1 MKSVEPR
8 HFGGV
13 SLRRMNRPD
22 TVIIGGGLMG
32 CGVAWRLAQA
42 GQRVHV
48 VEKAVPG
55 AEASSAAAGILG
67 PQAECDAPGPM
78 LELGLRSREMYRAF
92 VEELLAL
99 TGIDVGHRAS
109 GLVHAAWTDD
119 GAEKLRERA
128 KWQRDAKLRVEL
140 VDGRGAKELEPAL
153 AEGVVAALHMPDEA
167 LVDPRPL
174 SRAVSQAASK
184 AGATL
189 QPANVKRVVLE
200 GNRAIGVEL
209 ADGSRIDA
217 GAVVMAAGAWSGLVP
232 NAGDWAKAVVPARG
246 QLVQFQVAP
255 TLLSRVIF
263 TERGYLVPRS
273 DGRLLAGSTLE
284 FVGFEKK
291 VTAAGMRSVLDLA
304 LAAVP
309 ALADAPILESWA
321 GFRPFTPDGMPLLGK
336 SPIDG
341 LFFATGHHRNGILLA
356 PITARLVADAVL
368 RRDLDLDLMPF
379 RPERT
384 QPA

>member
-1 MKSVEPR
+1 MR
-8 HFGGV
+8 T
-13 SLRRMNRPD
+13 PD

-48 VEKAVPG
+48 IEKAVPG

-78 LELGLRSREMYRAF
+78 LELGLRSRAMYRAF
-92 VEELLAL
+92 VDELQTL
-99 TGIDVGHRAS
+99 TGLDVGYRVS
-109 GLVHAAWTDD
+109 GLVHAAWTGA
-119 GAEKLRERA
+119 GAERLRERVA
-128 KWQRDAKLRVEL
+128 WQHEAGLKVEL
-140 VDGRGAKELEPAL
+140 VDAKGAKLLEPAL
-153 AEGVVAALHMPDEA
+153 ADGVVAALHMPDEA

-174 SRAVSQAASK
+174 SKAVSQAAAK
-184 AGATL
+184 AGAVL
-189 QPANVKRVVLE
+189 QPASVKSVRLE
-200 GNRAIGVEL
+200 GGRAVGVEL
-209 ADGSRIDA
+209 VDGTRIDA
-217 GAVVMAAGAWSGLVP
+217 GAVVVAAGAWSGLVP

-246 QLVQFQVAP
+246 QLVQLHVAP
-255 TLLSRVIF
+255 TLLSRVLF
-263 TERGYLVPRS
+263 TERGYLVPRT

-284 FVGFEKK
+284 FVGFEKQ
-291 VTAAGMRSVLDLA
+291 VTAAGMKSVLDLA

-309 ALADAPILESWA
+309 ALAQAPILESWA
-321 GFRPFTPDGMPLLGK
+321 GFRPYTADGMPLLGK

-356 PITARLVADAVL
+356 PVTARLVADAVL
-368 RRDLDLDLMPF
+368 RRELDLDLRPF
-379 RPERT
+379 RPERA